1 MYVPEEG
8 MKQTLRAIGQFAAGS
23 AVMLE
28 YLNRGGIDVMMKY
41 PSGMIRNAIDW
52 GEPFVFGVP
61 DGEDGSFFGD
71 LGLEMRQTLKI
82 GSPESVRR
90 YAMRGDGTYYGAH
103 LETTFKQRREAALA
117 AMDEAGRQQ
126 AAQAAASSGYWLAEL
141 HT

>member
-1 MYVPEEG
+1 
-8 MKQTLRAIGQFAAGS
+8 MKQTLRAIAEFASGS

-28 YLNRGGIDVMMKY
+28 YLNRTGIDLMMKY
-41 PSGMIRNAIDW
+41 PSGMLRNAIDW

-61 DGEDGSFFGD
+61 DGEDVTFFGE
-71 LGLEMRQTLKI
+71 LGLTIGDTLKI
-82 GSPESVRR
+82 GSPESIRR
-90 YAMRGDGTYYGAH
+90 YAMRADGTYYGAH
-103 LETTFKQRREAALA
+103 LEKAFKERREAALA